1 MIKFQKI
8 SKQSF
13 DTFPEQSALEDS
25 VYEETEL
32 SKEEQNDRIILLL
45 SCCAILINIFGFVP
59 TFILLISL
67 TEENSMI
74 NSMVTI
80 AGECFIQYIELEC
93 IHFI

>member
-1 MIKFQKI
+1 MINFQKI

-13 DTFPEQSALEDS
+13 DTFALEDS

-45 SCCAILINIFGFVP
+45 SCCAILINIFGFIP
-59 TFILLISL
+59 TFILLMSL
-67 TEENSMI
+67 TEENGMI

-80 AGECFIQYIELEC
+80 AGKCFIRMYSFHLNID
-93 IHFI
+93 H

>member
-45 SCCAILINIFGFVP
+45 
-59 TFILLISL
+59 
-67 TEENSMI
+67 
-74 NSMVTI
+74 
-80 AGECFIQYIELEC
+80 
-93 IHFI
+93 